1 MWDCVCTY
9 MLVREQCSLLQSQKF
24 FLPVQQ
30 KSSNCTSVRQII
42 WVDNPF
48 KRSNGLST
56 FRQCLHCMFCQ
67 KEGGRTAWKASVIIV
82 AVSDANTVSLLCGTC
97 AKLFSGFQE
106 GVRSCRYSKSQA
118 RLYICIYIYMLNMHR
133 TYCYACVQRA
143 LLIKQVLSLP
153 VFMHCL
159 VSACESFLH
168 TEG

>member
-106 GVRSCRYSKSQA
+106 GVRSCRYSKSQV
-118 RLYICIYIYMLNMHR
+118 RLYICIYIHAE
-133 TYCYACVQRA
+133 YAQNIRLCVCSESFSDQAGPESSSIYA
-143 LLIKQVLSLP
+143 LL
-153 VFMHCL
+153 
-159 VSACESFLH
+159 SFSM
-168 TEG
+168 